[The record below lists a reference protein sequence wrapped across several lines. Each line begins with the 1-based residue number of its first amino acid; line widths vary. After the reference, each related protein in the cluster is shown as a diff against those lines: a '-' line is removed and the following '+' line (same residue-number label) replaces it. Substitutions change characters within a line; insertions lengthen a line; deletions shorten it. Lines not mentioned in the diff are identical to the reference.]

1 MGDQGEQKRVFSTS
15 FKAFSF
21 GADFDDYVLRR
32 GILSN
37 KCASVG
43 GFVDKNMVFGDYV
56 NEYSSDED
64 EK

>member
-43 GFVDKNMVFGDYV
+43 GFVDKNMVFGD
-56 NEYSSDED
+56 
-64 EK
+64 